1 MKIAVDAMGGD
12 KAPSAI
18 IEGAV
23 HAARE
28 FGTNIVLVGKREV
41 ISSELKKYDVKSLPL
56 SIRHASE
63 IIEMHEP
70 PSIALRKKRD
80 SSKL

>member
-1 MKIAVDAMGGD
+1 MKIAIDAMGGD

-28 FGTNIVLVGKREV
+28 FGSNIILVGKREV
-41 ISSELKKYDVKSLPL
+41 IS
-56 SIRHASE
+56 
-63 IIEMHEP
+63 
-70 PSIALRKKRD
+70 
-80 SSKL
+80 